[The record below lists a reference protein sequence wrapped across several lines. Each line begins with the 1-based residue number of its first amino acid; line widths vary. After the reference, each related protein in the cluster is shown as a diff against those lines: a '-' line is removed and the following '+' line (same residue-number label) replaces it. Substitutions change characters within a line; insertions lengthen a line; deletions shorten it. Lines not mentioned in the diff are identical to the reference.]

1 MGELATEG
9 SGDIHILGVMNPVP
23 PAPYTKPPL
32 KLSTEFDEP
41 EAQAT

>member
-1 MGELATEG
+1 
-9 SGDIHILGVMNPVP
+9 MNPVP

-41 EAQAT
+41 GLDEKEGGQGKADAANKRP